1 MEHFSTAVK
10 QGQEKGI
17 TTSGSNISY
26 WLDSVAPIRFTPLT
40 SDLKTDVAIIGGGLA
55 GLSIAYNLVKAG
67 KKVVVLEDG
76 FIGSGESG
84 RTTAHIVNA
93 LDDRY
98 SEIERVLGEEKC
110 RLAAESHTEA
120 INFIERVSKEE
131 NIDCEFTRLDGF
143 LFLHP
148 TDDAKTI
155 DQEFVAT
162 NKHGTTTGAVEQM
175 HSYEEDGV
183 YNIRLVTRREFCI
196 YEKTVA
202 VPVFEMFIPNVIS
215 PDQSGY
221 NDVFTIRYGQLEGVT
236 PQDYGFN
243 VTLTIFN
250 RWGRKVYYSDNYQYN
265 WSGADLPSGTYY
277 YEVTV
282 DGHATCKSWLH
293 LLK

>member
-1 MEHFSTAVK
+1 MSTARVAVNSRGHGTC
-10 QGQEKGI
+10 QVVDETTVRVTVNIAESWVQENADICHGD
-17 TTSGSNISY
+17 SY
-26 WLDSVAPIRFTPLT
+26 RLQA
-40 SDLKTDVAIIGGGLA
+40 GGGVKYFWTTFDPDF
-55 GLSIAYNLVKAG
+55 LSHQENPEVSPQDTTTYYITLEEANGCINKDTVTLNVVPRINPEFQWQKLPDCVARPQINVQAVTDSLKA
-67 KKVVVLEDG
+67 EDSFFFDFG
-76 FIGSGESG
+76 
-84 RTTAHIVNA
+84 
-93 LDDRY
+93 D
-98 SEIERVLGEEKC
+98 
-110 RLAAESHTEA
+110 
-120 INFIERVSKEE
+120 
-131 NIDCEFTRLDGF
+131 
-143 LFLHP
+143 
-148 TDDAKTI
+148 
-155 DQEFVAT
+155 
-162 NKHGTTTGAVEQM
+162 GTTTGAVEQM

-277 YEVTV
+277 YGVTV